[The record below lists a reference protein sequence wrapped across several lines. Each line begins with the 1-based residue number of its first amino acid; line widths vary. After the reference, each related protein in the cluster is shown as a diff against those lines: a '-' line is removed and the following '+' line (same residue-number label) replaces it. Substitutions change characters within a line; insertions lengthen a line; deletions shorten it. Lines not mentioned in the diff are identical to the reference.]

1 MPTNRLMVTLMAWA
15 RAQENSDRK
24 TREEALAW
32 FSKINS
38 GNATG
43 AEHQEHRDW
52 LAQHIRNRQEYEKL
66 DGVWSDLAN
75 ITDFRQEQ
83 DIYPAHTPKNKTVQM
98 GAFAMSR
105 RGFMA
110 GSAMAASAAGIAV
123 VNGVPDFLISDF
135 ATGIG
140 ERRDITLNDGT
151 SATLD
156 ADTAIDVRYTDGER
170 RLVLLRGRA
179 FFDVASDIGR
189 PFIVEAAGGTATAL
203 GTRFTVHQWDN
214 TVTISVEE
222 SAVAVSSPSSNSD
235 DTAIQAGQYVSYDRN
250 GLHQVGK
257 VDGVTD
263 AAWRHGKLMFED
275 KPLRQ
280 VISDVN
286 RYRSGIIYITDKRLV
301 DLRVTGIFDTANPDV
316 VIDTIQGS
324 LPVQAVKITRYLVLL
339 RPAG

>member
-1 MPTNRLMVTLMAWA
+1 MVTLMTRA

-38 GNATG
+38 GNATS

-52 LAQHIRNRQEYEKL
+52 LAKRIQNRQEYEKL
-66 DGVWSDLAN
+66 DAVWSDLAN

-83 DIYPAHTPKNKTVQM
+83 EFHSARTPNSKIVQI
-98 GAFAMSR
+98 GTFAVSR
-105 RGFMA
+105 RVFLVGGA
-110 GSAMAASAAGIAV
+110 VAASAAGVAII
-123 VNGVPDFLISDF
+123 NGVPDFLISDY

-140 ERRDITLNDGT
+140 ERRDIILADG
-151 SATLD
+151 SGATLD
-156 ADTAIDVRYTDGER
+156 ADTAIDVRYSDNER

-179 FFDVASDIGR
+179 FFDVASDPRR
-189 PFIVEAAGGTATAL
+189 PFIVEAADGTATAL
-203 GTRFTVHQWDN
+203 GTRFTVHQWDD
-214 TVTISVEE
+214 TVTVSVEE
-222 SAVAVSSPSSNSD
+222 SAVAVSLPNSD
-235 DTAIQAGQYVSYDRN
+235 DTALQAGQYVSYDRN
-250 GLHQVGK
+250 GLHQVGE

-280 VISDVN
+280 VISEIN
-286 RYRSGIIYITDKRLV
+286 RYRSGVIYITDKRLV

-316 VIDTIQGS
+316 VIDAIQGS
-324 LPVQAVKITRYLVLL
+324 LPVRAVKITRYLVLL
-339 RPAG
+339 RSAD